1 MGEGK
6 PSSEA
11 HANVSQDTINDQSQW
26 NTGTPKN
33 PGDPATTGQYTGVS
47 DANADAGADTS
58 QAQQVSSTTDPRPA
72 ANDGQDANPSTYG
85 GMKDGM
91 PASGAATN
99 PDKTVDG
106 DQGA

>member
-6 PSSEA
+6 PSTEA

-33 PGDPATTGQYTGVS
+33 PGDPATQGIYPDAS
-47 DANADAGADTS
+47 DANASAGSTTS
-58 QAQQVSSTTDPRPA
+58 TAQQVSSTTDPRPA
-72 ANDGQDANPSTYG
+72 SAGGTDANPSTYG